1 MNLNRQE
8 QVTIVEEHSKELF
21 RGDTGLFLFFA
32 VSFLEFSEV
41 IPVFCKIENAFPIGG
56 QMLFTTSNTSVVK
69 A

>member
-41 IPVFCKIENAFPIGG
+41 IPVFCKIEKCIPDWRTNVIHYFEH
-56 QMLFTTSNTSVVK
+56 FRS
-69 A
+69 

>member
-8 QVTIVEEHSKELF
+8 QEAIVEERSEELF
-21 RGDTGLFLFFA
+21 RDHIGQLLLFV

-41 IPVFCKIENAFPIGG
+41 VSFFCKIKKCIPDGRTNVIHYFEHFR
-56 QMLFTTSNTSVVK
+56 FK